1 MILFHLPVL
10 FCYLPLHC
18 LVTRTS
24 TPFLSDAFQRF
35 NAFYSL
41 LPSILPSLQFTFQ
54 VSTHTVTLHSCAC
67 GGLLEHDSSCRDR
80 REQQLSFEQRNIDS
94 GRVAA
99 CGGPNKFYTKA
110 GFTPGHDSSIKLAPA
125 IVSEAD
131 CCSNH
136 RCTRSFFLPTRDK
149 SSF

>member
-10 FCYLPLHC
+10 FCYLPLHR

-24 TPFLSDAFQRF
+24 TLFLSDAFQRF

-67 GGLLEHDSSCRDR
+67 GGLLEHNSSCRDR
-80 REQQLSFEQRNIDS
+80 LNFEQRDIDS

-99 CGGPNKFYTKA
+99 SGLNKFYTKA
-110 GFTPGHDSSIKLAPA
+110 GFTPGSRQFYIKLAPA
-125 IVSEAD
+125 RVSEAD

-136 RCTRSFFLPTRDK
+136 HCTRSFFLPTRDK